1 MILQE
6 PPPAARSNMVGI
18 CIIGQAPL
26 AGRWARSLDQAG
38 GARLLRHGPS
48 GEPWAPSGDM
58 APLLEHP
65 AVEAV
70 ILADPLADVYGLAKR
85 ALLAGKHVLCG
96 GPFLLGTGQMAM
108 LTSLARRLNLVLAF
122 RDERAHQPAFA
133 FLARMVGEGDPL
145 WPPLYI
151 RCLRSASPGA
161 ADGHQVDALAATEIA
176 AILRLAGDPRAVAA
190 TGCRGGGGGSLEAAF
205 LTLLYGS
212 GLTALA
218 IVTVAEASPTADLT
232 VVADGR
238 TMTVEEHGQRA
249 TLRVALC
256 TRVLD
261 SSRTAPSDSWME
273 TTDEHTLPQ
282 ATATDPL
289 EEQART
295 FIEGVASGGAST
307 GNASLWRRV
316 ALVWETARES
326 MTLGGAPVVVPR
338 WPSHTEHGEA
348 PPFRVIEGGGS
359 SGAAARRR
367 PTLTLVT
374 S

>member
-6 PPPAARSNMVGI
+6 PSPAARSNMIGI

-26 AGRWARSLDQAG
+26 AGRWARALDQAG
-38 GARLLRHGPS
+38 DARLVRSAPS
-48 GEPWAPSGDM
+48 GEPWAPPDDM

-70 ILADPLADVYGLAKR
+70 ILADPLADVHSLARR

-96 GPFLLGTGQMAM
+96 GPFLLGANQTAM
-108 LTSLARRLNLVLAF
+108 LASLARRLNLVLAF

-151 RCLRSASPGA
+151 RCLRTASPSA
-161 ADGHQVDALAATEIA
+161 VHGHQVDALAATEIA
-176 AILRLAGDPRAVAA
+176 TILRLAGDPRAVAA
-190 TGCRGGGGGSLEAAF
+190 TGCRGGGGGSLETAF

-218 IVTVAEASPTADLT
+218 IVSAAEVSSTAELT

-238 TMTVEEHGQRA
+238 TMTLEEHDLRA
-249 TLRVALC
+249 TLRIAVC
-256 TRVLD
+256 RHVLD
-261 SSRTAPSDSWME
+261 SSRTAPPESRME
-273 TTDEHTLPQ
+273 TADEHSLPQ
-282 ATATDPL
+282 ATATDPF
-289 EEQART
+289 EEQVRT
-295 FIEGVASGGAST
+295 FVEGVASAGAGT
-307 GNASLWRRV
+307 GNSSLWRRV
-316 ALVWETARES
+316 ALVWETARGS
-326 MTLGGAPVVVPR
+326 MTLGGAPVALPR
-338 WPSHTEHGEA
+338 WPSHTEHAET
-348 PPFRVIEGGGS
+348 PSLRVIEGGGS

-367 PTLTLVT
+367 PILTLVT